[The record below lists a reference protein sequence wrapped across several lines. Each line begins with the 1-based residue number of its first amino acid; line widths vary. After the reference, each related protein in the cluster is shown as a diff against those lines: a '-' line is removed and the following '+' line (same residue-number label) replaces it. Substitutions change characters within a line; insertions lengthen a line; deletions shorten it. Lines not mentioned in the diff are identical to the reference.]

1 MQLTISIN
9 LDNAAFE
16 EDLGTELASLFQ
28 KIEQQFQGIHP
39 PDGTAQ
45 AIRDTN
51 GNTVGSFQIS

>member
-1 MQLTISIN
+1 MNLTISIN

-28 KIEQQFQGIHP
+28 EIEQKFQGIHLLN
-39 PDGTAQ
+39 TAAH